1 MRRFL
6 VDLKRMS
13 FSRGATS
20 DGDDDDDDDDGRTNE
35 CVGRVCSID
44 RSALRGGQ
52 NMCLKHVEYMYLEQL
67 QLLILE

>member
-20 DGDDDDDDDDGRTNE
+20 DGDDDDDDGRTNE

-52 NMCLKHVEYMYLEQL
+52 KMCLKHVEYMYLEQL